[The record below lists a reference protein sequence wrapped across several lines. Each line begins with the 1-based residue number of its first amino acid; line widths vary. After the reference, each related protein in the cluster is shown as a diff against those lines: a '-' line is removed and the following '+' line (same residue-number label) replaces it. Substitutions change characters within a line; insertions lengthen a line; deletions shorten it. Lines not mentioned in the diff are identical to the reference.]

1 MKLGQE
7 PFGLTTLRA
16 KERKRVFWNAH
27 WIGPVKGMTV
37 IIGKI
42 SAFGA
47 FRFRTVKNR
56 DILGHLLVRIELS
69 VKIKDENP

>member
-27 WIGPVKGMTV
+27 WIGNRMTV

-47 FRFRTVKNR
+47 LRLRTVKNR